1 MLVVERQ
8 HKGWID
14 MRNLASV
21 RHPAM
26 RTALKASR
34 EGRHARA
41 VSFEARKSAHL
52 GMAAIEHPLPNLIR
66 TGATNNH
73 DRTIQGMNFMT
84 YIVAIAVIG
93 ILALQATDSIP
104 AASVGGSLVI
114 AMAFFLGAFVVA
126 IHEAVVKR
134 RGLLGWI
141 VNIVVSFVAVFF
153 TAQIAGIVVVAM
165 LAPFMTGSSMAKTG
179 GFVMSIGLALGMVV
193 TLLGSW
199 AALQLVNRWRDHR
212 PTADQV

>member
-1 MLVVERQ
+1 M
-8 HKGWID
+8 
-14 MRNLASV
+14 
-21 RHPAM
+21 
-26 RTALKASR
+26 T
-34 EGRHARA
+34 
-41 VSFEARKSAHL
+41 
-52 GMAAIEHPLPNLIR
+52 AIEHPLPNLIR
-66 TGATNNH
+66 NGATNDH
-73 DRTIQGMNFMT
+73 DRDIQGMNLMT
-84 YIVAIAVIG
+84 SIVAIAVIG
-93 ILALQATDSIP
+93 ILALQATGSIP

-141 VNIVVSFVAVFF
+141 VNIVVAFVAVFF
-153 TAQIAGIVVVAM
+153 TAQIAGIVVVAI

-179 GFVMSIGLALGMVV
+179 GIVMSMGLALGMVV

-212 PTADQV
+212 PTADRI

>member
-1 MLVVERQ
+1 VDRYAQPCL
-8 HKGWID
+8 G
-14 MRNLASV
+14 
-21 RHPAM
+21 RHPEVRA
-26 RTALKASR
+26 ALEASL

-41 VSFEARKSAHL
+41 VSFEARKSAHPGSSPGQAL
-52 GMAAIEHPLPNLIR
+52 RKTAIEHPLPNLIR
-66 TGATNNH
+66 NGATNDH
-73 DRTIQGMNFMT
+73 DRDIQGMNLMT

-93 ILALQATDSIP
+93 ILALQATGSIP

-141 VNIVVSFVAVFF
+141 VNIVVAFVAVFF
-153 TAQIAGIVVVAM
+153 TAQIAGIVVVAV

-179 GFVMSIGLALGMVV
+179 GIVMSMGLALGMVV

-212 PTADQV
+212 PTADRI